1 MDDPREFEICQPEP
15 FIYFENGQ
23 FAITDGST
31 VYQVIVTCEAMRAT
45 APPPEK
51 SLRRLVRYVGYY
63 RDLAAAAIRRGEDV
77 GEKVW
82 VNEAMVRS
90 SPLPQLAGFGVARA
104 RSGRRG
110 LSPVAKE
117 VGHAQHRA

>member
-1 MDDPREFEICQPEP
+1 MEDLREFEICEPEP

-23 FAITDGST
+23 FAVTDGST

-45 APPPEK
+45 ATPPER
-51 SLRRLVRYVGYY
+51 SLRRLVRYAGYY
-63 RDLAAAAIRRGEDV
+63 RDLAAAAIRQGEDV

-90 SPLPQLAGFGVARA
+90 SPPPRAAFAGS
-104 RSGRRG
+104 RSGRHAM
-110 LSPVAKE
+110 PAAVKDA
-117 VGHAQHRA
+117 GHAQHRA

>member
-1 MDDPREFEICQPEP
+1 MEHLREFEICEPEP

-51 SLRRLVRYVGYY
+51 SLRRLVRYLGYY
-63 RDLAAAAIRRGEDV
+63 RHLAAAAIRRGEDV

-90 SPLPQLAGFGVARA
+90 SPLPQLAASGQSRPER
-104 RSGRRG
+104 RSTPLAG
-110 LSPVAKE
+110 KDT
-117 VGHAQHRA
+117 GHAAHPA